1 MRKEFHYFNIPLV
14 ELTSRVFQSG
24 SLSFKGSLVLFSYYL
39 KLTLALPATFF
50 LFIFYSIKIKKTK
63 ILKDPVFIIGH
74 YRSGTTYLHKLIASD
89 KRFGFLSNFDS
100 VFPNSNIFLGKQVQR
115 FMQFLVNKLKIKN
128 PFFNNSIAQLG
139 DPAEEDHFLISKA
152 SAFSAY
158 WRFIFPLRSHEW
170 LNGSKQFG
178 DKKYCEQW
186 KREYLDT
193 VKFITFKNK
202 GRQLVLK
209 NPPNT
214 ERIKYLLE
222 LFPNA
227 KFIYLFRNP
236 IDVFCSMK
244 NVWKNAILKLY
255 CLQNLSE
262 EQIDEIVLEHFTY
275 LTGQYEKDKKLIPEE
290 NLIEVQYEEFEK
302 NTFNTVRKIYSKL
315 NLHNFDETVDDLLT
329 QLAKEKQYHKFKHQ
343 LSEETYK
350 KVEERLKKYNKIKLQ
365 TQPGNNNKMQH
376 PLKDFIAD

>member
-1 MRKEFHYFNIPLV
+1 L
-14 ELTSRVFQSG
+14 FQSG
-24 SLSFKGSLVLFSYYL
+24 SISFKGSLKLFSYYL
-39 KLTLALPATFF
+39 KLILALPAIFF
-50 LFIFYSIKIKKTK
+50 LFVFYSRKIKKTE
-63 ILKDPVFIIGH
+63 IPEDPVFILGH
-74 YRSGTTYLHKLIASD
+74 YRSGTTYLHKLMASD
-89 KRFGFLSNFDS
+89 KRFGFLTNFDS
-100 VFPNSNIFLGKQVQR
+100 IFPNSNIFLGKQVQR

-128 PFFNNSIAQLG
+128 PFFNNTIAQLG

-158 WRFIFPLRSHEW
+158 WGFVFPQRSYEW
-170 LNGSKQFG
+170 LNGSKQFSNN
-178 DKKYCEQW
+178 KYYEQW
-186 KREYLDT
+186 KKEYLDT

-222 LFPNA
+222 LFPSA
-227 KFIYLFRNP
+227 KFIYLFRDP
-236 IDVFCSMK
+236 VDVFCSMK

-255 CLQNLSE
+255 CVQNLSE

-275 LTGQYEKDKKLIPEE
+275 LTGQYEKDKKLIPAG

-315 NLHNFDETVDDLLT
+315 NLPDFDETVNDLLT
-329 QLAKEKQYHKFKHQ
+329 QLSKEKQYHKFKHR

-350 KVEERLKKYNKIKLQ
+350 KVEERMKKYIVKSNYKRSQ
-365 TQPGNNNKMQH
+365 VT
-376 PLKDFIAD
+376 A